1 MRLPAESDTCFMA
14 EIVEAIVSS
23 QRRLTD
29 PLETSLVESGSENM
43 SDEAEEYVKWMDS
56 FGHNRRKYFESLGE
70 GAKPPVPSIEH
81 PPKIEQKPL
90 PSHLKYAY
98 LGVESTLPVIISS
111 SLTAM
116 EEEKLLR
123 VLRDHKQALGWS
135 LADLKGIRPSMCMHR
150 ILLEDGHK
158 PSVEAQKRLNPKMK
172 EVVRKEVL
180 KWLDT
185 GVIYPIS
192 DSAWVSP
199 VQVVPKKGGTTVIKT
214 ENNIL
219 LPSRTVTGW
228 RICIDYRKLNK
239 ATRKDHFP
247 LPFLDQMLDRLA
259 GYEYYCFLDG
269 YSGYNQIA
277 IAPEDQEK
285 TTFTC
290 PYGTFAFR
298 RMPFEL
304 CNAPGTFQ
312 RCMMAIFSDMVE
324 KTIEIFMDDFSIMGN
339 SFDNCLKNLRAVLAR
354 CEETNLVLNWE
365 KCHFMVQEGIVLGH
379 RISARGIEVD
389 KAKIEA
395 IEKLPPPSSV
405 KGIRSFLGH
414 AGFYMRFIKDFSHI
428 AKPLSNLLVQG
439 IPFEFNSQCLHAFT
453 VLKDKL
459 ISAPIV
465 VAPDWSFPF
474 ELMCDASDY
483 AIGAVL
489 GQKRE
494 KIFQVIY
501 YASRTFNDAQLNY
514 STTEK
519 ELLAIVFAFDKFRL
533 YLIGNKVVV
542 HTDHSAIKYLMTK
555 KDAKP
560 RLIRWVLLLQ
570 EFDVEIKD
578 KKGTENLVAD
588 HLSRL
593 EGARDDVPVND
604 EFPDEKLFAIE
615 NKREIPWF
623 AVYVNYLVAKV
634 IPPEFNY
641 QKKKRFFAHL
651 KHYYWEEP
659 ILCRHCADQV
669 IRRCVPEDEMHSI
682 LNHCHTLPC
691 GGHFG
696 GQRTAAKVLQSGF
709 NWPSLFKDAHRFVST
724 CDKCQRM
731 GNISRKDD
739 PPMHPILEV
748 ELFDLW
754 GIDFMGP
761 FPASYNNLY
770 ILLAV
775 DYVSKWVEAI
785 PSRTNDAKVVAQFLR
800 SNIFSRFGTPRA
812 LITDNGTHFCNKVI
826 DKVLQK
832 YGVRHRT
839 SLAYHPQS
847 NGQAEVSNREIKY
860 ILEKTVNSSRK
871 DWSKKMDD
879 ALWAYRTTFKTPLGM
894 SPFRLVYGKAC
905 HLRVELEHRA
915 YWATRQLNMDS
926 TLAGEKRL
934 LQLSELDE
942 FRNEAYE
949 NAYIY
954 KEKTKAWHDKHI
966 TRKEFTAGQQVL
978 LFNSRLKLFP
988 GKLNSRWFGPFTVTK
1003 VFSHGGAEVSHP
1015 EKGTFTVAT
1024 QRLKPYYGGEFLAGK
1039 QIIPLTAAD
1048 EV

>member
-1 MRLPAESDTCFMA
+1 M
-14 EIVEAIVSS
+14 
-23 QRRLTD
+23 
-29 PLETSLVESGSENM
+29 
-43 SDEAEEYVKWMDS
+43 
-56 FGHNRRKYFESLGE
+56 
-70 GAKPPVPSIEH
+70 
-81 PPKIEQKPL
+81 
-90 PSHLKYAY
+90 
-98 LGVESTLPVIISS
+98 
-111 SLTAM
+111 
-116 EEEKLLR
+116 
-123 VLRDHKQALGWS
+123 
-135 LADLKGIRPSMCMHR
+135 
-150 ILLEDGHK
+150 
-158 PSVEAQKRLNPKMK
+158 
-172 EVVRKEVL
+172 
-180 KWLDT
+180 
-185 GVIYPIS
+185 
-192 DSAWVSP
+192 
-199 VQVVPKKGGTTVIKT
+199 
-214 ENNIL
+214 
-219 LPSRTVTGW
+219 
-228 RICIDYRKLNK
+228 
-239 ATRKDHFP
+239 
-247 LPFLDQMLDRLA
+247 
-259 GYEYYCFLDG
+259 
-269 YSGYNQIA
+269 
-277 IAPEDQEK
+277 
-285 TTFTC
+285 
-290 PYGTFAFR
+290 
-298 RMPFEL
+298 
-304 CNAPGTFQ
+304 
-312 RCMMAIFSDMVE
+312 
-324 KTIEIFMDDFSIMGN
+324 
-339 SFDNCLKNLRAVLAR
+339 
-354 CEETNLVLNWE
+354 
-365 KCHFMVQEGIVLGH
+365 
-379 RISARGIEVD
+379 
-389 KAKIEA
+389 
-395 IEKLPPPSSV
+395 
-405 KGIRSFLGH
+405 
-414 AGFYMRFIKDFSHI
+414 
-428 AKPLSNLLVQG
+428 
-439 IPFEFNSQCLHAFT
+439 
-453 VLKDKL
+453 
-459 ISAPIV
+459 
-465 VAPDWSFPF
+465 APDWYFPF

-501 YASRTFNDAQLNY
+501 YASRTLNDAQLNY
-514 STTEK
+514 ASTEK
-519 ELLAIVFAFDKFRL
+519 ELLAIVFAFDKFRP

-578 KKGTENLVAD
+578 KKGIENLVAD

-593 EGARDDVPVND
+593 EGAKDDVPVND
-604 EFPDEKLFAIE
+604 EFPDEKLLAIE
-615 NKREIPWF
+615 DKRAAPWF
-623 AVYVNYLVAKV
+623 ADFVNYLVAKV

-641 QKKKRFFAHL
+641 QQKKRFFAHL

-659 ILCRHCADQV
+659 ILYRHCADQV

-696 GQRTAAKVLQSGF
+696 GQRTTAKVLQSGF
-709 NWPSLFKDAHRFVST
+709 YWPSLFKDAHQFVST

-731 GNISRKDD
+731 GNISRKDE

-761 FPASYNNLY
+761 FPASYSNLY

-785 PSRTNDAKVVAQFLR
+785 PTRTNDAKVVAQFLR

-812 LITDNGTHFCNKVI
+812 LIIDNGTHFCNKVI

-871 DWSKKMDD
+871 DWSKKIDD
-879 ALWAYRTTFKTPLGM
+879 ALWAYRTAFKTPLGM

-905 HLRVELEHRA
+905 HLPVELEHRA
-915 YWATRQLNMDS
+915 YWATRQVNMDS
-926 TLAGEKRL
+926 TLAGDKRL

-949 NAYIY
+949 NARIY

-988 GKLNSRWFGPFTVTK
+988 GKLKSRWSGPFTVTK

-1024 QRLKPYYGGEFLAGK
+1024 QRLKPYYGGEFLADK

>member
-1 MRLPAESDTCFMA
+1 MRHPAESDTCFMA
-14 EIVEAIVSS
+14 DIVEEAIVSS
-23 QRRLTD
+23 QRDLTD
-29 PLETSLVESGSENM
+29 PLETSLVENEPENLSE
-43 SDEAEEYVKWMDS
+43 EAEEYVKWMDS

-70 GAKPPVPSIEH
+70 GVKTPVPSIEQ
-81 PPKIEQKPL
+81 PPKMEQKPL

-98 LGVESTLPVIISS
+98 LGVESTLPVIISA
-111 SLTAM
+111 SLNVL

-158 PSVEAQKRLNPKMK
+158 PSVEAQRRLNPTMK

-259 GYEYYCFLDG
+259 GYQYYCFLDG

-285 TTFTC
+285 TKFTC

-298 RMPFEL
+298 RMPFGL

-324 KTIEIFMDDFSIMGN
+324 KTIEIFMDDFSVMGN
-339 SFDNCLKNLRAVLAR
+339 SFDNCLANLRAVLAR

-414 AGFYMRFIKDFSHI
+414 AGFYRRFIKDFSQI
-428 AKPLSNLLVQG
+428 AKLLSNLLVQG
-439 IPFEFNSQCLHAFT
+439 IPFEFDSQCLQAFT

-501 YASRTFNDAQLNY
+501 YASRTLNDAQLNY
-514 STTEK
+514 ATTEK
-519 ELLAIVFAFDKFRL
+519 ELLAIVFAFDKFRP

-542 HTDHSAIKYLMTK
+542 HTDHLAIKYLMTK

-604 EFPDEKLFAIE
+604 EFPEEKLFAIE
-615 NKREIPWF
+615 DKRAVPWF
-623 AVYVNYLVAKV
+623 ADYVNYLVAKV
-634 IPPEFNY
+634 IPPKFNY
-641 QKKKRFFAHL
+641 
-651 KHYYWEEP
+651 
-659 ILCRHCADQV
+659 
-669 IRRCVPEDEMHSI
+669 
-682 LNHCHTLPC
+682 
-691 GGHFG
+691 
-696 GQRTAAKVLQSGF
+696 
-709 NWPSLFKDAHRFVST
+709 
-724 CDKCQRM
+724 
-731 GNISRKDD
+731 
-739 PPMHPILEV
+739 
-748 ELFDLW
+748 
-754 GIDFMGP
+754 
-761 FPASYNNLY
+761 
-770 ILLAV
+770 
-775 DYVSKWVEAI
+775 
-785 PSRTNDAKVVAQFLR
+785 
-800 SNIFSRFGTPRA
+800 
-812 LITDNGTHFCNKVI
+812 
-826 DKVLQK
+826 
-832 YGVRHRT
+832 
-839 SLAYHPQS
+839 
-847 NGQAEVSNREIKY
+847 
-860 ILEKTVNSSRK
+860 
-871 DWSKKMDD
+871 
-879 ALWAYRTTFKTPLGM
+879 
-894 SPFRLVYGKAC
+894 
-905 HLRVELEHRA
+905 
-915 YWATRQLNMDS
+915 
-926 TLAGEKRL
+926 
-934 LQLSELDE
+934 
-942 FRNEAYE
+942 
-949 NAYIY
+949 
-954 KEKTKAWHDKHI
+954 
-966 TRKEFTAGQQVL
+966 
-978 LFNSRLKLFP
+978 
-988 GKLNSRWFGPFTVTK
+988 
-1003 VFSHGGAEVSHP
+1003 
-1015 EKGTFTVAT
+1015 
-1024 QRLKPYYGGEFLAGK
+1024 
-1039 QIIPLTAAD
+1039 
-1048 EV
+1048 